1 MSNDLNELSKSL
13 KESIV
18 FAENKNQENVLS
30 MNVDDIS
37 GVLRRIESILHGYI
51 EFLNNHE
58 DVLEE
63 NKIKISNGLFFQYFL
78 SELSDNFFPMVHTQA
93 PLRNLKII
101 CDSIPEN
108 DANRLRDQYRDFYLR
123 SQEYSHMLKIISQ
136 EQQSSIENLLGDFNT
151 TMGSLNISIDR

>member
-63 NKIKISNGLFFQYFL
+63 NKITENQSMFFQYFL
-78 SELSDNFFPMVHTQA
+78 SELSDNFFPMAHTQA

-123 SQEYSHMLKIISQ
+123 SREYSHMLKIISQ

-151 TMGSLNISIDR
+151 TMGSLNIPIDR

>member
-1 MSNDLNELSKSL
+1 MPKDLNELSRSL
-13 KESIV
+13 KESKV
-18 FAENKNQENVLS
+18 FAENKNQQNILS

-37 GVLRRIESILHGYI
+37 EVLREIESIIHVFI
-51 EFLNNHE
+51 EILNNQE

-78 SELSDNFFPMVHTQA
+78 SELSDNFFPMAHTQA

-123 SQEYSHMLKIISQ
+123 SQEYSDMLKRISE
-136 EQQSSIENLLGDFNT
+136 EQRISIENILGDFNNT
-151 TMGSLNISIDR
+151 LDRLNIPIDR

>member
-123 SQEYSHMLKIISQ
+123 SREYSHMLKIISQ

-151 TMGSLNISIDR
+151 TMGSLNIPIDR